1 MENPKKYNIG
11 LDIGVGSVGWCVTDE
26 EENILK
32 KGNKNMWGARI
43 FNEANT
49 AKETRGYR
57 ASRRRL
63 ERRKQRINI
72 LQSLLNEDMEKE
84 NPNFFQLLKESSLN
98 FDDKIEAK
106 SISGIKYNLFSDGT
120 NSNRTNAND
129 VKTDADFFRRFP
141 TIYHLREYLIKT
153 EEKVDF
159 RFVYLVLH
167 HIIKYRGNFLYEG
180 EFKNNSIETEEK
192 LDIILNYLNERYNI
206 KLKVNKSEIFNVLKE
221 KNTSK
226 ANKKDMLIN
235 CFNFDKT
242 EKQIITNMINSFLG
256 YTFDLN
262 KIFEIELEKN
272 KISFSSEIENEEDI
286 KESLQ
291 ENSIIYESMN
301 EIYSWFILQDILK
314 GKKYISEAMIEKH
327 KKYKKDLILIK
338 KIYKEYFPEEYN
350 NMFRKYAKVNYVSY
364 NGKSSGKTYKK
375 CSAEEFFSMLKKKI
389 DTIPEE
395 CIEKE
400 KIKKDLE
407 ENNFLKKINV
417 TENSAI
423 PYQLHLKELK
433 EILERQSKYYKTI
446 EENKE
451 KIIKLFSFRIPY
463 YVGPL
468 SKEKG
473 KWSWVIRKN
482 NEKIRPWNFN
492 KIVDED
498 ATAEEFIKRMTN
510 KCTYIL
516 NENVIPKQSLLYSK
530 FCVLNELNNIRV
542 NNKHL
547 SKDTKEKI
555 IQNLFQKKKKVTR
568 KMLINFY
575 NLEGIKVKNIEG
587 LQDGENFMS
596 NMSSYIDMEN
606 ILGKISEDN
615 YEQCENLIYWITIF
629 EEKKILKRKIKNEYK
644 ELSEEQ
650 INKLVKLRYSG
661 WSRLSKKLLVG
672 LKSNEGESIMEKL
685 EKTPLNFMQ
694 IINSKEYGFDKQ
706 LEKLM
711 PQKNGKI
718 VYEDV
723 SEIPTSPTNKRAIWQ
738 TISVVKEIVKVMKNV
753 PQNIYI
759 EFARSEDKNK
769 QMKKTRQKQL
779 IKKYEEIEKQLKELK
794 DYNHNVYLE
803 LKKHQN
809 DKTLT
814 EKMYL
819 YYIQNGKCLYSGKT
833 LNIDEL
839 STYEVDHILPQSYI
853 KDDSIDNKA
862 LVLKQENQRKKDNLL
877 LSDDIINSRMEWWK
891 SLLSSGLITQSKY
904 YRLIRR
910 KLFETDSD
918 RDKFVQ
924 RQLVETRQITK
935 YVTNLLKNEYI
946 NTEIYAIRGELTH
959 NFRNKYKI
967 YKNRNINHYHHA
979 QDAYILSIIGNTL
992 RKKWKGTEEFKYSE
1006 YVKKYLKDE
1015 KSKYEKNGIILGLI
1029 NKNIDITK
1037 IKKVM
1042 NYKDCYISR
1051 MLEEG
1056 TGAFYKQ
1063 TLYSPKD
1070 KPIISLKNNRKVEK
1084 YGGYS
1089 GEHKAYCVIF
1099 EYTNNDDEK
1108 EYQLVGIPILV
1119 SYKIKEGKETIENY
1133 IENKFLKNIKY
1144 KNFKIIKNKIL
1155 INQEYLD
1162 ENNENMRICSDS
1174 EIRANKELLVNDK
1187 VSELV
1192 YLMNIEEKN
1201 LEDEQKEKLENGY
1214 LYMFDYLLEK
1224 LKNEYKIFLSIYKKI
1239 IDKHSIFETLNQ
1251 TDKKSTINGLIDL
1264 METGQGNLKAIGL
1277 TEREG
1282 RKNNQSFKTDKLL
1295 KMTFID
1301 KSVTGMY
1308 ERRYK
1313 INGVENGCSK

>member
-1 MENPKKYNIG
+1 
-11 LDIGVGSVGWCVTDE
+11 
-26 EENILK
+26 
-32 KGNKNMWGARI
+32 
-43 FNEANT
+43 
-49 AKETRGYR
+49 
-57 ASRRRL
+57 
-63 ERRKQRINI
+63 
-72 LQSLLNEDMEKE
+72 
-84 NPNFFQLLKESSLN
+84 
-98 FDDKIEAK
+98 
-106 SISGIKYNLFSDGT
+106 
-120 NSNRTNAND
+120 
-129 VKTDADFFRRFP
+129 
-141 TIYHLREYLIKT
+141 
-153 EEKVDF
+153 
-159 RFVYLVLH
+159 
-167 HIIKYRGNFLYEG
+167 
-180 EFKNNSIETEEK
+180 
-192 LDIILNYLNERYNI
+192 
-206 KLKVNKSEIFNVLKE
+206 
-221 KNTSK
+221 
-226 ANKKDMLIN
+226 
-235 CFNFDKT
+235 
-242 EKQIITNMINSFLG
+242 
-256 YTFDLN
+256 
-262 KIFEIELEKN
+262 
-272 KISFSSEIENEEDI
+272 
-286 KESLQ
+286 
-291 ENSIIYESMN
+291 
-301 EIYSWFILQDILK
+301 
-314 GKKYISEAMIEKH
+314 
-327 KKYKKDLILIK
+327 
-338 KIYKEYFPEEYN
+338 
-350 NMFRKYAKVNYVSY
+350 
-364 NGKSSGKTYKK
+364 
-375 CSAEEFFSMLKKKI
+375 
-389 DTIPEE
+389 
-395 CIEKE
+395 
-400 KIKKDLE
+400 
-407 ENNFLKKINV
+407 
-417 TENSAI
+417 
-423 PYQLHLKELK
+423 
-433 EILERQSKYYKTI
+433 
-446 EENKE
+446 
-451 KIIKLFSFRIPY
+451 
-463 YVGPL
+463 
-468 SKEKG
+468 
-473 KWSWVIRKN
+473 
-482 NEKIRPWNFN
+482 
-492 KIVDED
+492 
-498 ATAEEFIKRMTN
+498 
-510 KCTYIL
+510 
-516 NENVIPKQSLLYSK
+516 
-530 FCVLNELNNIRV
+530 
-542 NNKHL
+542 
-547 SKDTKEKI
+547 
-555 IQNLFQKKKKVTR
+555 
-568 KMLINFY
+568 
-575 NLEGIKVKNIEG
+575 
-587 LQDGENFMS
+587 
-596 NMSSYIDMEN
+596 
-606 ILGKISEDN
+606 
-615 YEQCENLIYWITIF
+615 
-629 EEKKILKRKIKNEYK
+629 
-644 ELSEEQ
+644 
-650 INKLVKLRYSG
+650 
-661 WSRLSKKLLVG
+661 
-672 LKSNEGESIMEKL
+672 
-685 EKTPLNFMQ
+685 
-694 IINSKEYGFDKQ
+694 
-706 LEKLM
+706 
-711 PQKNGKI
+711 
-718 VYEDV
+718 
-723 SEIPTSPTNKRAIWQ
+723 
-738 TISVVKEIVKVMKNV
+738 
-753 PQNIYI
+753 
-759 EFARSEDKNK
+759 
-769 QMKKTRQKQL
+769 MKKTRQKQL

-1070 KPIISLKNNRKVEK
+1070 KPIISSKNNRKVEK

-1144 KNFKIIKNKIL
+1144 KNFKAIKNKIL